1 MFDDFM
7 NPPTIADV
15 DANGYYKFEQSEV
28 DKIMANGGLLSQK
41 LQNYNERKSQIS
53 LANSIYGA
61 FINGRNLLA
70 EAPTGIGKSLAGL
83 IPAVLVSMKYG
94 YKIVISTSTKALQ
107 NQYYEKDLPFL
118 HRMFD
123 GKFSYAMMKGRSN
136 YLCKRRLDAFGSQFI
151 AGQKIQYFDTITQ
164 YEKLR
169 DWVSITTTGDLETV
183 GFDINSELR
192 NEIICDVDECD
203 GKECLYRRECFY
215 NKCKAIAKTSNI
227 VLVNTDL
234 FCIDLIVRNTS
245 PVSVIPNYDLAI
257 VDEAHTFENIFSKY
271 VGFKVSPYSVN
282 IAVGFATKYTKECLK
297 NASKDDV
304 DTYQRYYDILLEKE
318 KKIRKYSKLFFS
330 NFQFDTDKE
339 TIRLHSYDYNP
350 RVFVY
355 GRRLINSLK
364 HFANSIHID
373 TSTDVSHDK
382 GEKAVQKIDEV
393 CAKLEKL
400 VGIEEYEDD
409 FVYWVTYSKKGE
421 PIIECSPID
430 VSSTLHNYLFERPD
444 VNYWDACHNP
454 KNEDDV
460 SVKLKPRS
468 VIMMSATLT
477 TNNSFGF
484 MMNRLGIS
492 NEDTDTLKLNSD
504 FDFNHHCLLY
514 IPSGIIE
521 PNVNK
526 KISDAFTIQTANN
539 IIRLI
544 KITHGKMLCLFTSY
558 SEMEKVYDIVS
569 HYQFGR
575 KYNIFNQNQLPKNK
589 LNEMFKQDVD
599 SILFATSS
607 YWTGVDFQGET
618 LSALVIDKIPF
629 PVPSE
634 PIIEARIDRIKKK
647 GGDWFNDYYIPMA
660 IMDMCQGFGR
670 LIRTKDDMGIVM
682 ICDKRLVSKGYGKKF
697 LNSFPKTKRT
707 RKIRMVKVFWEYVLA
722 KRRKRNGRN

>member
-7 NPPTIADV
+7 NPPMADV
-15 DANGYYKFEQSEV
+15 EQSEV

-118 HRMFD
+118 HKMFD
-123 GKFSYAMMKGRSN
+123 GRFSYAMMKGRSN
-136 YLCKRRLDAFGSQFI
+136 YLCRRRLDAFGSEFI
-151 AGQKIQYFDTITQ
+151 AKQKIQYFDTITQ

-169 DWVSITTTGDLETV
+169 DWVNETVTGDLETLS
-183 GFDINSELR
+183 FELNSELR
-192 NEIICDVDECD
+192 NEIVCDADNCD
-203 GKECLYRRECFY
+203 GKECPYKRECFY
-215 NKCKAIAKTSNI
+215 NRCRAVAKAANI

-245 PVSVIPNYDLAI
+245 PASVLPNYDLVI
-257 VDEAHTFENIFSKY
+257 IDEAHTFENIFSKY
-271 VGFKVSPYSVN
+271 VGFKVSPYSVK
-282 IAVGFATKYTKECLK
+282 IAVGFATKYAKECLHS
-297 NASKDDV
+297 ASKDDM
-304 DTYQRYYDILLEKE
+304 DTYQRYYDVLFEKE
-318 KKIRKYSKLFFS
+318 KKIRKYSRLFFS

-355 GRRLINSLK
+355 GRRLINSLR
-364 HFANSIHID
+364 HFANAIHID
-373 TSTDVSHDK
+373 TSSDKMYDK

-409 FVYWVTYSKKGE
+409 FVYWVTYSKKGD

-430 VSSTLHNYLFERPD
+430 VSTTLHNYLFERPD
-444 VNYWDACHNP
+444 VDYW
-454 KNEDDV
+454 NECYKMRSEDETPA
-460 SVKLKPRS
+460 KLKPKS
-468 VIMMSATLT
+468 VVMMSATLT
-477 TNNSFGF
+477 TNHSFGF
-484 MMNRLGIS
+484 VMKRLGIE
-492 NEDTDTLKLNSD
+492 NEDTDTLELESD
-504 FDFNHHCLLY
+504 FDYNHHCLLY

-526 KISDAFTIQTANN
+526 KISDAFTIQTANS

-569 HYQFGR
+569 HYQFER
-575 KYNIFNQNQLPKNK
+575 KYNIFNQNQFPKNK
-589 LNEMFKQDVD
+589 LNTMFKEDVD

-660 IMDMCQGFGR
+660 IMDMAQGFGR

-682 ICDKRLVSKGYGKKF
+682 ICDKRIVSKGYGKKF
-697 LNSFPKTKRT
+697 LNSFPKTKQT
-707 RKIRMVKVFWEYVLA
+707 RKLRMVKVFWNYVRA
-722 KRRKRNGRN
+722 KRRKQNGKKQS